1 MVVSSGIEGCGFHV
15 DLWCFCFC
23 SGSNRLKLNYCSFH
37 KLFQFFFFAVVGKK
51 KQNETKQDSR
61 YQLFCYIL
69 PLHETFCMKRSCC
82 LLRIRTS
89 FQCINLMFLC
99 FEMDINF

>member
-37 KLFQFFFFAVVGKK
+37 KLFHRFSFFAVVGKK
-51 KQNETKQDSR
+51 KTKQSR
-61 YQLFCYIL
+61 IPHTSYFV
-69 PLHETFCMKRSCC
+69 TFSHFMKR

-89 FQCINLMFLC
+89 FQCI
-99 FEMDINF
+99 I